1 MDRAHD
7 PFLQLAMP
15 DASEDLCATAMRGA
29 AASTV
34 AVARLAGFDLWEQ
47 ALVGG
52 IAARPGLVMAARS
65 TVALQHAM
73 VGLDVVVLL
82 AEADTDPPIIIGVI
96 APAAAPATPHDGGM
110 AVVADGERHVIEA
123 EREIVLRC
131 GDASITLTR
140 AGKIIVQ
147 GNYILSRSTG
157 HHKIKGAAID
167 IN

>member
-1 MDRAHD
+1 MDRTHD

-15 DASEDLCATAMRGA
+15 GTSEDPGATAMRGA
-29 AASTV
+29 TPSTV
-34 AVARLAGFDLWEQ
+34 AVARLAGFDLQEQ
-47 ALVGG
+47 ALVCG

-65 TVALQHAM
+65 TVALRHAM
-73 VGLDVVVLL
+73 VGLDVVLLL
-82 AEADTDPPIIIGVI
+82 AETDTDPPIIIGVI
-96 APAAAPATPHDGGM
+96 APPAAPATPQAGGTV
-110 AVVADGERHVIEA
+110 VVADSERHVIEA

-131 GDASITLTR
+131 GEASITLTR
-140 AGKIIVQ
+140 AGKIVLR